1 VSAAPAK
8 KAKTGAQLVAHE
20 IKLIQI
26 GRTALGLDE
35 DTYRQML
42 STLCGGKSSS
52 KQLTWQE
59 RKKVL
64 DHMKACGFQLRT
76 RAPAAPTLGRVELQM
91 DKLRK
96 MWHEL
101 ALRGAVETLDDLQ
114 GVDAAIEAWAKR
126 MLKDRFPGGMRLVT
140 GAQMTQL
147 VEAMKKWLTR
157 VGGDL
162 RDYRIADPL
171 RKDD

>member
-1 VSAAPAK
+1 VSAVAMK
-8 KAKTGAQLVAHE
+8 TAKTGAQLAAHE

-35 DTYRQML
+35 ETYRQML
-42 STLCGGKSSS
+42 SKLCGGKTSS
-52 KQLTWQE
+52 KALTWQE
-59 RKKVL
+59 RKVVL
-64 DHMKACGFQLRT
+64 DHMKASGFQVRA
-76 RAPAAPTLGRVELQM
+76 RAPGPTLGRVELQM

-101 ALRGAVETLDDLQ
+101 ALRGAVETLEDLQ
-114 GVDAAIEAWAKR
+114 AVDAAIEAWAKR
-126 MLKDRFPGGMRLVT
+126 MLKDRFPGGMRLL
-140 GAQMTQL
+140 ADRQMSSL
-147 VEAMKKWLTR
+147 IEAMKKWLTR

>member
-96 MWHEL
+96 IWHEL
-101 ALRGAVETLDDLQ
+101 ALRGAVEMLADLEA
-114 GVDAAIEAWAKR
+114 VDAAIEAWSKR
-126 MLKDRFPGGMRLVT
+126 MLRDHPGGMRLLT
-140 GAQMTQL
+140 ARQMSML
-147 VEAMKKWLTR
+147 IEAMKKWCLR
-157 VGGDL
+157 VGVDLDDGRMAEPTRKGD
-162 RDYRIADPL
+162 
-171 RKDD
+171 